1 MEGIENLGGTCAIN
15 SFLQIIIRNDNL
27 RSIILNSSISSNTL
41 TNELKEIIDLI
52 YNQNKSITPHKF
64 INYFFETFKGI
75 FNKFEEIDI
84 NELWLFI
91 YNKIFEETS
100 INSKPISY
108 ISSIYDKHDYDIYCH
123 NNKKTSELTRN
134 VQGSFINIIECS
146 KCKHKSYSF
155 EPFISMSLDIIENQ
169 SIANLIIKSLIQDVR
184 EADDWKC
191 EKCNKKCS
199 YIKMKKIWK
208 LPKVLFISLN
218 RFNETFEKNNSN
230 IYINSNINFDKDC
243 IETAKTNQNYNLKG
257 LGLHYGNLLGGHYM
271 ALCNLTDNYYLYNDN
286 NVVKYE
292 KDDICEQLKNNN
304 SAYMIVYELE
314 E

>member
-15 SFLQIIIRNDNL
+15 SILQIIIRNNNL
-27 RSIILNSSISSNTL
+27 RSIILNSSAPEKSL

-52 YNQNKSITPHKF
+52 HNQHKSITPYKF
-64 INYFFETFKGI
+64 INCFFESFKGI

-84 NELWLFI
+84 NELWLYL

-100 INSKPISY
+100 IESKPILY
-108 ISSIYDKHDYDIYCH
+108 ISSIYDKHDYDIYLY
-123 NNKKTSELTRN
+123 NNKKSCELTIN
-134 VQGSFINIIECS
+134 VQGSFINIIECCN
-146 KCKHKSYSF
+146 CKYKSYSF
-155 EPFISMSLDIIENQ
+155 EPFISMSLDIEENQ
-169 SIANLIIKSLIQDVR
+169 SIANLIIKSLIHDYR

-208 LPKVLFISLN
+208 LPKILFISLN

-230 IYINSNINFDKDC
+230 IYINNIIDFDKDC
-243 IETAKTNQNYNLKG
+243 IETAKTNQKYNLQG
-257 LGLHYGNLLGGHYM
+257 LGLHYGNILGGHYK
-271 ALCNLTDNYYLYNDN
+271 ALCNLRDSYYLYNDN
-286 NVVKYE
+286 NVIKYE
-292 KDDICEQLKNNN
+292 KEDINEQLKNNN